1 MEQAVSVLLW
11 AGSEGGCL
19 KLYFQALQHLSEF
32 CDTYFFRAAS

>member
-11 AGSEGGCL
+11 VGSEGGCL
-19 KLYFQALQHLSEF
+19 KLYFRALQHLSEF